1 LVAVAL
7 LFNALLTKGGFMTIN
22 DEFFKKTQ
30 ENLKKIKA
38 QNNKYTLKTYNI
50 DGKAEAEELP
60 STQPVTPEPTETQDN
75 VVSLDA
81 FRKKQ
86 VASQTK
92 TSRVELSIEERMK
105 RVAESIN
112 RINDLMDQL
121 EKNNRKP
128 Q

>member
-1 LVAVAL
+1 
-7 LFNALLTKGGFMTIN
+7 MTIN

-30 ENLKKIKA
+30 ENLKKIK
-38 QNNKYTLKTYNI
+38 QQDNQYTLKKYNI
-50 DGKAEAEELP
+50 KDEAEELP
-60 STQPVTPEPTETQDN
+60 STQPAAPEPTEPTNN

-86 VASQTK
+86 VANQPKSTK
-92 TSRVELSIEERMK
+92 VEISTEERMK

-112 RINDLMDQL
+112 RINDLMSQL

>member
-1 LVAVAL
+1 
-7 LFNALLTKGGFMTIN
+7 MTIN

-50 DGKAEAEELP
+50 KEESAEELP
-60 STQPVTPEPTETQDN
+60 SAQPVTPEPTETQDN

-86 VASQTK
+86 VASQPK
-92 TSRVELSIEERMK
+92 TSRVELSTEERMK

-128 Q
+128 K

>member
-1 LVAVAL
+1 
-7 LFNALLTKGGFMTIN
+7 MTIN

>member
-1 LVAVAL
+1 
-7 LFNALLTKGGFMTIN
+7 MTIN

-30 ENLKKIKA
+30 ENIKKIKK
-38 QNNKYTLKTYNI
+38 QDNQYTLKKYNI
-50 DGKAEAEELP
+50 KDEAEELP
-60 STQPVTPEPTETQDN
+60 STQPVKTEPTTQDN

-81 FRKKQ
+81 YKKQ
-86 VASQTK
+86 VASQPK
-92 TSRVELSIEERMK
+92 TSRVELSTEERMK

-112 RINDLMDQL
+112 RINDLMSQL